1 MRALIT
7 VFLKELLENARDR
20 RTLLSALLV
29 GPIGAPLLFT
39 LMINVTLHR
48 SVDNAEQPLKLAI
61 AGAENAPNLVGF
73 LKSHNVEVSE
83 FAGDVAA
90 AAAAVRAHERKLVL
104 VIPPEF
110 GTRLGAGRPAPV
122 QLYIDSSDTSAGA
135 DRNRAAG
142 LLGHYSA
149 EIVRWRLQTRGLAPT
164 LLQAI
169 AVDEVDV
176 STAAGRAVALL
187 GMLSYFFVFAAL
199 MGGVYVAID
208 ATAGE
213 RERGSLEPLLTLP
226 VERRSLVL
234 GKILAASAWMLVSL
248 ALTVTAFAISLRF
261 VRLEAFGMSTNFGP
275 RVGLSIIALMLP
287 FLLLG
292 ASLMTLVA
300 SFTRSYR
307 EAQSWLTFVLLV
319 PTVPIMYAAISQL
332 QSKLALMWIPSLSQH
347 LLISSLLK
355 AEPLAGV
362 DVAVSAGATLV
373 LGGVIAAAAVRLY
386 RREQILG

>member
-1 MRALIT
+1 MHALIT

-48 SVDNAEQPLKLAI
+48 SVDNAEQPLKLSV

-83 FAGDVAA
+83 FAGDLAA

-104 VIPPEF
+104 VIPPQF
-110 GTRLGAGRPAPV
+110 ATRLGAGRPAPV
-122 QLYIDSSDTSAGA
+122 QLYIDSSDTSAGT

-234 GKILAASAWMLVSL
+234 GKILAASTWMLVSL

-362 DVAVSAGATLV
+362 DIAVSAGATLAV
-373 LGGVIAAAAVRLY
+373 GGVIAAVAVRLY

>member
-7 VFLKELLENARDR
+7 VFWKELLENARDR

-48 SVDNAEQPLKLAI
+48 NVDNADQPLKLAI
-61 AGAENAPNLVGF
+61 SGGEHAPNLVGF
-73 LKSHNVEVSE
+73 LRSHNVEVSE
-83 FAGDVAA
+83 FAGDTAA

-104 VIPPEF
+104 VIPPQF
-110 GTRLGAGRPAPV
+110 AARLGAGRPAPV
-122 QLYIDSSDTSAGA
+122 ELYIDSSDTSAGA

-149 EIVRWRLQTRGLAPT
+149 EIARWRLETRGLAPT

-169 AVDEVDV
+169 AIDEVDV

-187 GMLSYFFVFAAL
+187 GMLSYFFVFATL

-248 ALTVTAFAISLRF
+248 ALTVTAFAVSLRF
-261 VRLEAFGMSTNFGP
+261 VRLEALGMSTNFGP

-287 FLLLG
+287 FVLLG

-355 AEPLAGV
+355 AEPLAGI

-373 LGGVIAAAAVRLY
+373 LGGVIAAVAVRLY

>member
-7 VFLKELLENARDR
+7 VFLKELLENTRDR

-39 LMINVTLHR
+39 LMINLTLHR
-48 SVDNAEQPLKLAI
+48 TLDNAEQPLKLAV
-61 AGAENAPNLVGF
+61 AGSDHAPNLVGF
-73 LKSHNVEVSE
+73 LRSHNVEVDA
-83 FAGDVAA
+83 FPDDAA
-90 AAAAVRAHERKLVL
+90 AAASAVRLHERKLVL

-110 GTRLGAGRPAPV
+110 GARLGAGRPAPV
-122 QLYIDSSDTSAGA
+122 ALYVDSSDTSAGA
-135 DRNRAAG
+135 DRNRAVS
-142 LLGHYSA
+142 LIGHYSV
-149 EIVRWRLQTRGLAPT
+149 EIARWRLATRGVAPT

-169 AVDEVDV
+169 AVDEIDV
-176 STAAGRAVALL
+176 ATAAGRAIALL
-187 GMLSYFFVFAAL
+187 GMLSYFFVFATL

-226 VERRSLVL
+226 VERSSLVI

-248 ALTVTAFAISLRF
+248 ALTVGAFAISLRF
-261 VRLEAFGMSTNFGP
+261 VRLEALGMSTNFGP
-275 RVGLSIIALMLP
+275 RVVLSIIALMLP
-287 FLLLG
+287 FVLLG

-332 QSKLALMWIPSLSQH
+332 QGKLALMWIPSLSQH

-355 AEPLAGV
+355 AEPLAGI

-373 LGGVIAAAAVRLY
+373 LGGVIAAVAVRLY

>member
-1 MRALIT
+1 MRALLT

-20 RTLLSALLV
+20 RTLLSALLI

-48 SVDNAEQPLKLAI
+48 NLDNAEKPLRLAV
-61 AGAENAPNLVGF
+61 GGGEHAPNLLAF
-73 LKSHNVEVSE
+73 LRSHNVEVSE
-83 FAGDVAA
+83 FTGDAA
-90 AAAAVRAHERKLVL
+90 AATRSVRAHEQKLVL
-104 VIPPEF
+104 LVAPEF
-110 GTRLGAGRPAPV
+110 GPRLAAGRPAPV
-122 QLYIDSSDTSAGA
+122 ALYVDSSDTGAGA
-135 DRNRAAG
+135 ERGRAAA

-149 EIVRWRLQTRGLAPT
+149 EIARWRLEARGLAPT

-226 VERRSLVL
+226 VARRSLVL

-248 ALTVTAFAISLRF
+248 ALTVTAFAVSLRF
-261 VRLEAFGMSTNFGP
+261 VRLEALGMSTNVGP
-275 RVGLSIIALMLP
+275 EVVVSIIALMLP

-292 ASLMTLVA
+292 AALMTLVA

-319 PTVPIMYAAISQL
+319 PTVPIMYAAIAQL
-332 QSKLALMWIPSLSQH
+332 QSRLALMWIPSLSQH

-355 AEPLAGV
+355 AEPLAAV
-362 DVAVSAGATLV
+362 DVAVSAGATLL
-373 LGGVIAAAAVRLY
+373 LGALVAAVAVRMY

>member
-1 MRALIT
+1 MRALII
-7 VFLKELLENARDR
+7 VLLKELLENARDR

-48 SVDNAEQPLKLAI
+48 SLDDAERPLKLSV
-61 AGAENAPNLVGF
+61 AGAANAPNLVGF
-73 LKSHNVEVSE
+73 LKSHNVEISE
-83 FAGDVAA
+83 FAGDAA
-90 AAAAVRAHERKLVL
+90 TATAAVRSHERKLVL
-104 VIPPEF
+104 VVPPEF
-110 GTRLGAGRPAPV
+110 GTQLTAGRPAPV
-122 QLYIDSSDTSAGA
+122 RLYIDSSYTSAGA
-135 DRNRAAG
+135 DRNRAAS

-149 EIVRWRLQTRGLAPT
+149 EIARWRLETRGLAPT
-164 LLQAI
+164 LTQAI
-169 AVDEVDV
+169 ALDEVDV

-234 GKILAASAWMLVSL
+234 GKMLAASAWMLVSL

-261 VRLEAFGMSTNFGP
+261 VRLEALGMSTNFGP

-292 ASLMTLVA
+292 AALMTLVA

-355 AEPLAGV
+355 AEPLAAL
-362 DVAVSAGATLV
+362 DVAVSAGATLL
-373 LGGVIAAAAVRLY
+373 LGGVIAAVAVRLY

>member
-1 MRALIT
+1 MRALLT
-7 VFLKELLENARDR
+7 VLFKELIENARDR

-29 GPIGAPLLFT
+29 GPIGAPLLFS
-39 LMINVTLHR
+39 LMISVTLHR
-48 SVDNAEQPLKLAI
+48 NIDNAEKPLSLAI
-61 AGAENAPNLVGF
+61 AHAERAPNLVTF
-73 LKSHNVEVSE
+73 LKGHNVEVHD
-83 FAGDVAA
+83 FDGDADAA
-90 AAAAVRAHERKLVL
+90 KRAVRAHERKVVL
-104 VIPPEF
+104 VIPPAF
-110 GTRLGAGRPAPV
+110 GQRLAAGRPAPV
-122 QLYIDSSDTSAGA
+122 ELYLDASDSSAA
-135 DRNRAAG
+135 PDRNRVAALIG
-142 LLGHYSA
+142 YYST
-149 EIVRWRLQTRGLAPT
+149 EIARWRLEARGLAPT
-164 LLQAI
+164 LMQAI
-169 AVDEVDV
+169 AIDEIDV
-176 STAAGRAVALL
+176 STAASRAVALL

-226 VERRSLVL
+226 VPRSTLVL

-248 ALTVTAFAISLRF
+248 TLTVTAFAISLRF
-261 VRLEAFGMSTNFGP
+261 VRLEALGMSTNVGP
-275 RVGLSIIALMLP
+275 RVVLAIIALMLP
-287 FLLLG
+287 FLLMG

-332 QSKLALMWIPSLSQH
+332 QSRLSLMWIPSLSQH
-347 LLISSLLK
+347 FLISSLLK

-362 DVAVSAGATLV
+362 DVIVSAGATLLV
-373 LGGVIAAAAVRLY
+373 GAAITAVAVRLY